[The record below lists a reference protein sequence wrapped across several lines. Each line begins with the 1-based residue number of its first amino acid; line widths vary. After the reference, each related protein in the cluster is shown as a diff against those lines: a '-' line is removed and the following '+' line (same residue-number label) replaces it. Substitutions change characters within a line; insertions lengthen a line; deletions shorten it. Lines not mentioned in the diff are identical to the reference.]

1 MKTALFVTQRLKEQI
16 FWNFTTQSSDSR
28 TQRTESP
35 NQSIDLIRFLKSK
48 RHKTYNINFGDIN

>member
-1 MKTALFVTQRLKEQI
+1 MKTALYVTQSLKEQI

-28 TQRTESP
+28 TQC
-35 NQSIDLIRFLKSK
+35 NQSTDLIHFVKSK

>member
-28 TQRTESP
+28 TQRMESP
-35 NQSIDLIRFLKSK
+35 NQSTDLIHFVKSK

>member
-1 MKTALFVTQRLKEQI
+1 MKTALYVTQRLKEQI

-35 NQSIDLIRFLKSK
+35 NQSTDL
-48 RHKTYNINFGDIN
+48 

>member
-1 MKTALFVTQRLKEQI
+1 METALYVTQSLKEQI

-28 TQRTESP
+28 TQRTESL
-35 NQSIDLIRFLKSK
+35 NQSIDLIHFVKSK